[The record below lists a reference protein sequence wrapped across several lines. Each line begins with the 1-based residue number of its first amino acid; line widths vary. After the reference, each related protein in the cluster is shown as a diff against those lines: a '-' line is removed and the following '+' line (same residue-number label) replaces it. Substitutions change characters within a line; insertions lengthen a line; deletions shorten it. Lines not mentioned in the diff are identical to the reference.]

1 MTAHPTSDGRLWCV
15 PRPVVLLGAYAAVS
29 LIHVLGHV
37 ADVTAITA
45 VTKPMLMPL
54 LAAFLISSSPRPFTR
69 MVRLVLTALAFS
81 WVGDVALEASR
92 LTDIEP
98 LFLVGL
104 GGFLVAQVL
113 YILAF
118 TPVLRS
124 STPPR
129 PPIWALGY
137 VLYGAIMVG
146 FAGPDLGELLLPVAV
161 YAVAICTMGI
171 VAAGVNRYTAIGAAL
186 FIVSD
191 TLILLGYDLI
201 DLLSF
206 AENWQRVL
214 VMSTYTLA
222 QGLLVYG
229 VVVAQRGIWQEDEE
243 PAAP

>member
-1 MTAHPTSDGRLWCV
+1 M
-15 PRPVVLLGAYAAVS
+15 PRPVALLAAYAAVS
-29 LIHVLGHV
+29 LINVLGHV
-37 ADVTAITA
+37 VNATVVTT
-45 VTKPMLMPL
+45 VTKPLLMPL

-69 MVRLVLTALAFS
+69 MVRLVLAALALS

-92 LTDIEP
+92 LADTDQ

-113 YILAF
+113 YIVAF
-118 TPVLRS
+118 APVLRA

-137 VLYGAIMVG
+137 VLYGALMVG
-146 FAGPDLGELLLPVAV
+146 FAGPDLGGLLLPVAV
-161 YAVAICTMGI
+161 YAVALCTMGI
-171 VAAGVNRYTAIGAAL
+171 VASGVNGWTATGAAL
-186 FIVSD
+186 FVLSD
-191 TLILLGYDLI
+191 TLILLGYDLV
-201 DLLSF
+201 DLLWF

-229 VVVAQRGIWQEDEE
+229 VVVAQRDLRLGADE
-243 PAAP
+243 PAAT

>member
-1 MTAHPTSDGRLWCV
+1 VPV
-15 PRPVVLLGAYAAVS
+15 PRPAVLLGAYAAVS
-29 LIHVLGHV
+29 VIHVLGHV
-37 ADVTAITA
+37 AELSVVTTA
-45 VTKPMLMPL
+45 TKPLLMPL

-69 MVRLVLTALAFS
+69 MVRLVLGALAFS
-81 WVGDVALEASR
+81 WVGDVALEAER
-92 LTDIEP
+92 LTEVES

-113 YILAF
+113 YVVAF
-118 TPVLRS
+118 TPVLRA

-146 FAGPDLGELLLPVAV
+146 FAGPDLGERLLAVAV
-161 YAVAICTMGI
+161 YTVAICTMGI
-171 VAAGVNRYTAIGAAL
+171 VASGVNVYTAIGAAL
-186 FIVSD
+186 FVVSD
-191 TLILLGYDLI
+191 TFILLGYQLV
-201 DLLSF
+201 DLLWF

-229 VVVAQRGIWQEDEE
+229 VVVAQRGIWQRTPE
-243 PAAP
+243 PADT